1 MVGEPEVIIVLL
13 IYGITSKT
21 HESFWANPIYL
32 TTNVPTLTKRHKRRT
47 IQQRGQ
53 LEDDRGPG
61 VTWRES
67 HVSFAATKC
76 VLPVS
81 TLYPGERGRT

>member
-32 TTNVPTLTKRHKRRT
+32 TTNVPTLTKRHKRQT

-61 VTWRES
+61 VTWREREPCVICS
-67 HVSFAATKC
+67 HQMCFA
-76 VLPVS
+76 S
-81 TLYPGERGRT
+81 LYFISG